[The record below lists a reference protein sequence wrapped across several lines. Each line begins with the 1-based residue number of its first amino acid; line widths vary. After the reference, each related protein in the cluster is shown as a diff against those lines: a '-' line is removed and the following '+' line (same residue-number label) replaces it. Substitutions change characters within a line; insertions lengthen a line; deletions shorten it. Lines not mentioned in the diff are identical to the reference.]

1 MLLAKACRCGASP
14 ALANFLKTP
23 VISKPFIPRIQ
34 ASRLFA
40 NDGRSAFTRSARR
53 SRTSTITEQAMS
65 PAGETAFNIGKGAVA
80 GGAVLGLGALCY
92 YGLGLSPSAG
102 AIEYAKVWPQ
112 YVRDRIKTTY
122 MYFGAS
128 VAASAA
134 SAAICLRSP
143 AIMNMVMRQGWLAL
157 GATMVAMV
165 GSGMALQVIPYKEG
179 FGTKQVAWL
188 IHTGIVGAVLAPL
201 YLLGGPL
208 VLRAAWYTAGV
219 VGGLSTIAV
228 CAPNEKFL
236 KMGGPLAI
244 GLGVV
249 FASSVGSMFL
259 PPTTVLGSGLHSM
272 ALYGGLLLFSM
283 FLLYDTQRIV
293 KQAELHP
300 QYGLDLRPYDPIN
313 NAISVYLDTLNIF
326 VRILSILAGR
336 GNNRRQ

>member
-1 MLLAKACRCGASP
+1 MLLARVCRAGASP
-14 ALANFLKTP
+14 ALASLLKTP
-23 VISKPFIPRIQ
+23 VTSKPFIPRIQ
-34 ASRLFA
+34 SSRLFA
-40 NDGRSAFTRSARR
+40 SGGRNAFTRTARR
-53 SRTSTITEQAMS
+53 SATVSEQAMA

-80 GGAVLGLGALCY
+80 GGAVVGLGALCY
-92 YGLGLSPSAG
+92 YGLGLSSSTG
-102 AIEYAKVWPQ
+102 AIDHVQIWPQ

-134 SAAICLRSP
+134 SAAVCLRSP

-157 GATMVAMV
+157 GATMIAMI
-165 GSGMALQVIPYKEG
+165 GSGIAVQSIPYKEG
-179 FGTKQVAWL
+179 FGTKQMAWL
-188 IHTGIVGAVLAPL
+188 VHTSIVGAVLAPL

-219 VGGLSTIAV
+219 VGGLSMVAV
-228 CAPNEKFL
+228 CAPSEKFL

-259 PPTTVLGSGLHSM
+259 PPTTMLGSGLHSM

-293 KQAELHP
+293 KQAQVYP
-300 QYGLDLRPYDPIN
+300 QYTLDMRPYDPIN
-313 NAISVYLDTLNIF
+313 NAISIYLDTMNIF
-326 VRILSILAGR
+326 VRILTILAG
-336 GNNRRQ
+336 GGTNRRK